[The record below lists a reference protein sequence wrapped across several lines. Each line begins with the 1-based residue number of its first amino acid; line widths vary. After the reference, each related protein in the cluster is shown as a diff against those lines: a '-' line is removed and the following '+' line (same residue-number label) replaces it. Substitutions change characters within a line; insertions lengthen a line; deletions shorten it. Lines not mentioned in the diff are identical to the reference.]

1 MRKMLCVLGAC
12 ALLALGCRSI
22 SVHKHD
28 PVVYTPPGQT
38 NVVCIVEGG
47 WDASYYSYG
56 VWTSF
61 GSLGVTIGTNVVSLT
76 LNDLNSDMFSSLSLP
91 LPVNSDSQQ
100 RHCNSYSRKLN
111 FEPTPPI
118 LPVGD

>member
-28 PVVYTPPGQT
+28 PVVYVPPGQT

-61 GSLGVTIGTNVVSLT
+61 GSLGVAIGTNAVSLT
-76 LNDLNSDMFSSLSLP
+76 LNDLNSDVSTNHTQIIIAGGEAAGEIAEHIVDALKKVP
-91 LPVNSDSQQ
+91 
-100 RHCNSYSRKLN
+100 
-111 FEPTPPI
+111 
-118 LPVGD
+118 

>member
-1 MRKMLCVLGAC
+1 MRKMLCVLGAS
-12 ALLALGCRSI
+12 ALIALGCRSI

-76 LNDLNSDMFSSLSLP
+76 LNDLNSDVST
-91 LPVNSDSQQ
+91 NHTQ
-100 RHCNSYSRKLN
+100 
-111 FEPTPPI
+111 I
-118 LPVGD
+118 IIAGGDAAGEIAEHIVDALKKVP

>member
-28 PVVYTPPGQT
+28 PVVYVPPGQT

-76 LNDLNSDMFSSLSLP
+76 LNDLNSDVSTNHTQIIIAGGEAAGEIAEAIINGLKKVP
-91 LPVNSDSQQ
+91 
-100 RHCNSYSRKLN
+100 
-111 FEPTPPI
+111 
-118 LPVGD
+118 

>member
-1 MRKMLCVLGAC
+1 MKRVMFGCVAA

-28 PVVYTPPGQT
+28 PVVYVPPGQT

-61 GSLGVTIGTNVVSLT
+61 GSLGVTIGTNVVSLA
-76 LNDLNSDMFSSLSLP
+76 LNDLNSDVSTNHTQIIVAGGEAAGEIAEAIINGLKKIP
-91 LPVNSDSQQ
+91 
-100 RHCNSYSRKLN
+100 
-111 FEPTPPI
+111 
-118 LPVGD
+118 

>member
-28 PVVYTPPGQT
+28 PVLFQPPGQT

-76 LNDLNSDMFSSLSLP
+76 LNDLNSDVSTNHTQIIVAGGEAAGEIAEAIINGLKKIP
-91 LPVNSDSQQ
+91 
-100 RHCNSYSRKLN
+100 
-111 FEPTPPI
+111 
-118 LPVGD
+118 

>member
-1 MRKMLCVLGAC
+1 MKRAMFGCAA

-47 WDASYYSYG
+47 WDASYCSYG
-56 VWTSF
+56 VWTSL

-76 LNDLNSDMFSSLSLP
+76 LNDLNSDVST
-91 LPVNSDSQQ
+91 NHTQ
-100 RHCNSYSRKLN
+100 
-111 FEPTPPI
+111 I
-118 LPVGD
+118 LIAGGDAAGKIAEHIVDALKKVP

>member
-1 MRKMLCVLGAC
+1 MRKMLCVFAAC
-12 ALLALGCRSI
+12 ALVALGCRSI
-22 SVHKHD
+22 TVHKHD

-76 LNDLNSDMFSSLSLP
+76 LNDLNSDVSTNHTQIIIAGGEAAGEIAEHIVDALKKVP
-91 LPVNSDSQQ
+91 
-100 RHCNSYSRKLN
+100 
-111 FEPTPPI
+111 
-118 LPVGD
+118 

>member
-61 GSLGVTIGTNVVSLT
+61 GSLGVTIGTNVVSLA
-76 LNDLNSDMFSSLSLP
+76 LNDLNSDVSTNHTQIIIAGGEAAGEIAEHIIDALKKVP
-91 LPVNSDSQQ
+91 
-100 RHCNSYSRKLN
+100 
-111 FEPTPPI
+111 
-118 LPVGD
+118 